1 MLNRFNCL
9 NDPVNKIDQYG
20 LNPAAIQYVIDFGYG
35 FFDPGPPPP
44 TPGGATGWA
53 ARQFINEI
61 VDLDDLSSFMWE
73 AYYKEH
79 LNRNWRND
87 PTSPY
92 YEGLTK
98 LDPFPQSI
106 LDSLLEPIPEPNPC

>member
-1 MLNRFNCL
+1 M
-9 NDPVNKIDQYG
+9 
-20 LNPAAIQYVIDFGYG
+20 
-35 FFDPGPPPP
+35 PP
-44 TPGGATGWA
+44 TPGGAAGWA

-92 YEGLTK
+92 YEPK
-98 LDPFPQSI
+98 PMFIELDPFPQSI
-106 LDSLLEPIPEPNPC
+106 LDSLMEPIPEPPKPNPC